1 MAWTKADID
10 ALKKAM
16 KTGVRR
22 VEFGSGETKRV
33 VEYRS
38 LAEMKE
44 TLADMEEEVA
54 GPLAPPRTAI
64 TQFTRD

>member
-1 MAWTKADID
+1 MAWTQADID